1 MPSRG
6 KLIVFEGVEGVG
18 KTTQIRM
25 LSDWLGAKALPHFVI
40 REPGGTALGDEI
52 RRLLLD
58 FGAPVTERAEALL
71 FMASRAQV
79 VSEKIVPRLGH
90 GEIVI
95 ADRFFL
101 STYAYQCGGRGLPEN
116 LVREANR
123 LATGDLVP
131 DLTLLL
137 DLPVEAGL
145 ARVAQRGEQDRIEQ
159 SGSGFHDRVAAAF
172 ASFED
177 TKWQKAHPECGPV
190 TLIDA
195 SGDSAAVH
203 ARVTEVLRSRWPE
216 TFTSSVEFHQQA
228 LNSRSS

>member
-6 KLIVFEGVEGVG
+6 KLIVFEGAEGVG
-18 KTTQIRM
+18 KTTQIRL
-25 LSDWLGAKALPHFVI
+25 LSDWLGAQALSHFVI
-40 REPGGTALGDEI
+40 REPGGTALGNEI

-79 VSEKIVPRLGH
+79 VAEEIVPRLAR

-137 DLPVEAGL
+137 DLPVRDGL
-145 ARVAQRGEQDRIEQ
+145 ARVARRGEQDRIEQ

-177 TKWQKAHPECGPV
+177 PKWQKAHPECGPV
-190 TLIDA
+190 LMIDA
-195 SGDSAAVH
+195 SGDTAAVH
-203 ARVTEVLRSRWPE
+203 ARITAALRRTWPE
-216 TFTSSVEFHQQA
+216 TFSPSVEFQKQA
-228 LNSRSS
+228 MDSRIS